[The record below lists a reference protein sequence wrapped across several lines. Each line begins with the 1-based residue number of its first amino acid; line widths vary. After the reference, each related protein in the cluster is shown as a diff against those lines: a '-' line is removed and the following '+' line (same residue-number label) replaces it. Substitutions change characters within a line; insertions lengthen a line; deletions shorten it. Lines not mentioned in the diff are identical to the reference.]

1 MRDLLSGILLLA
13 CATALPAAKN
23 LEIYAID
30 VEGGQS
36 TLIVSP
42 SGETLLV
49 DTGWPGFNH
58 RDADRIAAAAKSAGA
73 KRIDYLAITHY
84 HGDHVGGVP
93 QLSEKLPIR
102 NFVDHGAQTET
113 GKNPEVLFNAYAA
126 FRDKGNHIQVKPGD
140 TIPIKGIDVRVVAAG
155 GQLLPAPLPGAGQPN
170 PDCGGF
176 AQPPAD
182 TTENSQSVGF
192 LLTFGDFRMLDLGDL
207 TKDKDYALACPVNK
221 IGPVDLF
228 LVSHHGLSQS
238 NSMPFVHAIHPRV
251 AIMNNGARKGGSP
264 EVWQVVHETPG
275 MLDLW
280 QLHYAIQAGKDHNS
294 SDTLIANVD
303 EVCEGKWLKVTAQR
317 DGIFTV
323 YNSRNKYEKT
333 YKK

>member
-1 MRDLLSGILLLA
+1 
-13 CATALPAAKN
+13 
-23 LEIYAID
+23 
-30 VEGGQS
+30 
-36 TLIVSP
+36 
-42 SGETLLV
+42 
-49 DTGWPGFNH
+49 
-58 RDADRIAAAAKSAGA
+58 
-73 KRIDYLAITHY
+73 
-84 HGDHVGGVP
+84 
-93 QLSEKLPIR
+93 
-102 NFVDHGAQTET
+102 
-113 GKNPEVLFNAYAA
+113 
-126 FRDKGNHIQVKPGD
+126 
-140 TIPIKGIDVRVVAAG
+140 
-155 GQLLPAPLPGAGQPN
+155 
-170 PDCGGF
+170 
-176 AQPPAD
+176 
-182 TTENSQSVGF
+182 
-192 LLTFGDFRMLDLGDL
+192 
-207 TKDKDYALACPVNK
+207 VNK

-264 EVWQVVHETPG
+264 EVWQLVHETPG